1 MDKRGDIGSIVREQ
15 SMATMLHI
23 VRFYSRAE
31 NPRWA
36 IDNAT
41 ITRMVGLL
49 LQQLN
54 EKIDRIRLLAGSLLQ
69 EFFDRFS
76 GLWEIADGA
85 RLRGVFGQENI
96 RRLVKESESKVD
108 ASLETEVIRM

>member
-23 VRFYSRAE
+23 VRQFARADT
-31 NPRWA
+31 PRWT
-36 IDNAT
+36 INSAT

-54 EKIDRIRLLAGSLLQ
+54 
-69 EFFDRFS
+69 
-76 GLWEIADGA
+76 
-85 RLRGVFGQENI
+85 
-96 RRLVKESESKVD
+96 
-108 ASLETEVIRM
+108 

>member
-1 MDKRGDIGSIVREQ
+1 MEEVGFSSDVLDATCIRKLFDILAITVEDYTMDKRGDIGSIVREQ

-23 VRFYSRAE
+23 VRLYARAE
-31 NPRWA
+31 NPRWTMETS
-36 IDNAT
+36 T

-76 GLWEIADGA
+76 GLW
-85 RLRGVFGQENI
+85 
-96 RRLVKESESKVD
+96 
-108 ASLETEVIRM
+108 